1 MSRKQAKQKKEKIRI
16 FDRNTENDIRYR
28 GPLSYR
34 HLQIMGWLC
43 VSFLVLNRLIDFGIM
58 LDPNQPGWVLSL
70 NGVAEFLSQFVLP
83 LFLFA
88 NFAIL
93 LDEKKPFKVQ
103 LIKFGAL
110 SLLVVLLFLLATEH
124 YALELG
130 TALIGDK
137 AGMQGM
143 INTFFLNQMH
153 SGNLSFNLFIDMFLC
168 TLLLFFLEYTPKHF
182 FTGKKRYIFRAFALL
197 PVLYEAASLAIR
209 VLTYYDMI
217 DPPLIVYPLLTIKPP
232 LSFVLFLTLVL
243 FIKIR
248 ELRFRRRGKTK
259 EEYRQFTKTNVN
271 SWHFSVYA
279 SIMILI
285 TGIIDIV
292 LFAFSAA
299 LDMVLKVGS
308 DMEVTP
314 EFTESM
320 IETSAKGVSGW
331 GIGLHFPM
339 IFIIPVILLFSYTR
353 RHKNEKADLVV
364 PVGGVILAFF
374 VGLEGLHQGILMN
387 IPILMKMLE
396 DMLGTY
402 LLQ

>member
-137 AGMQGM
+137 AGMQGT

-197 PVLYEAASLAIR
+197 PVLYEAGSLAIR

-259 EEYRQFTKTNVN
+259 EEYRQFTRTNVN
-271 SWHFSVYA
+271 SWQFSVYA

-285 TGIIDIV
+285 TGIIDAV
-292 LFAFSAA
+292 LFVFSAA
-299 LDMVLKVGS
+299 FDIVLKVGS
-308 DMEVTP
+308 DMELTP
-314 EFTESM
+314 EVTETL
-320 IETSAKGVSGW
+320 IDTSAKGVYGW
-331 GIGLHFPM
+331 GIGNHFPM
-339 IFIIPVILLFSYTR
+339 IIIIPVILLFSYTR
-353 RHKNEKADLVV
+353 RHKNEKVDLVV
-364 PVGGVILAFF
+364 PAGGVILAFF

>member
-130 TALIGDK
+130 TAL
-137 AGMQGM
+137 
-143 INTFFLNQMH
+143 
-153 SGNLSFNLFIDMFLC
+153 
-168 TLLLFFLEYTPKHF
+168 
-182 FTGKKRYIFRAFALL
+182 R
-197 PVLYEAASLAIR
+197 
-209 VLTYYDMI
+209 
-217 DPPLIVYPLLTIKPP
+217 
-232 LSFVLFLTLVL
+232 
-243 FIKIR
+243 
-248 ELRFRRRGKTK
+248 
-259 EEYRQFTKTNVN
+259 
-271 SWHFSVYA
+271 
-279 SIMILI
+279 
-285 TGIIDIV
+285 
-292 LFAFSAA
+292 
-299 LDMVLKVGS
+299 
-308 DMEVTP
+308 
-314 EFTESM
+314 
-320 IETSAKGVSGW
+320 
-331 GIGLHFPM
+331 
-339 IFIIPVILLFSYTR
+339 
-353 RHKNEKADLVV
+353 
-364 PVGGVILAFF
+364 
-374 VGLEGLHQGILMN
+374 
-387 IPILMKMLE
+387 
-396 DMLGTY
+396 
-402 LLQ
+402 